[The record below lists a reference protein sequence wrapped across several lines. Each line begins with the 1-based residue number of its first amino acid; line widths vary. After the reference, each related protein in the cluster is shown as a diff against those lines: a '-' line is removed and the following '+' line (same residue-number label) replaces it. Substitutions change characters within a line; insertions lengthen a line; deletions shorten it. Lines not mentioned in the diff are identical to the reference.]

1 MRNTIICTCLLLVA
15 SFAHSQPSGPENGK
29 ICGIVLDESGD
40 PASNVRVIAMLLWP
54 GGHSGGYPGTHTDKS
69 GRYCIDGL
77 PLGSYILSGDDEG
90 LGYPMQGDSFF
101 SWPSP
106 APQVTLTSE
115 KPNANFD
122 WKIPFRAGFL
132 YLRLPASDSAGVS
145 ITAKLVVRSRP
156 SLGRMSITT
165 VSEMG
170 KSKQV
175 TILLPS
181 QEDVL
186 LSVSASGYESW
197 PGDNGETKVLKVLPG
212 AIVDIVVPPLKRK
225 ASR

>member
-1 MRNTIICTCLLLVA
+1 
-15 SFAHSQPSGPENGK
+15 
-29 ICGIVLDESGD
+29 
-40 PASNVRVIAMLLWP
+40 
-54 GGHSGGYPGTHTDKS
+54 
-69 GRYCIDGL
+69 
-77 PLGSYILSGDDEG
+77 
-90 LGYPMQGDSFF
+90 
-101 SWPSP
+101 
-106 APQVTLTSE
+106 
-115 KPNANFD
+115 
-122 WKIPFRAGFL
+122 
-132 YLRLPASDSAGVS
+132 
-145 ITAKLVVRSRP
+145 
-156 SLGRMSITT
+156 MSITT